1 MGHRTDSISLK
12 GKIIALGQDFVSMRQ
27 VFVRQIGSKRS
38 THCGPFL
45 LHGTY
50 KHTISSW
57 SGPAGEVVGV
67 ERVDQQTQQQPHRP
81 CFPLFSASGCQ
92 SYCDL
97 LFWLWNSDSYLCACM
112 LSHFSHV
119 WLFATPRPIVCQAP
133 LSVGFSKQ
141 EYWNGLPFLSPGVLS
156 NPGIESASLISP
168 ALAGRFFTTSTTWEV
183 HAIRSLFSIWFSF
196 SHSSFDK
203 PGDCF

>member
-57 SGPAGEVVGV
+57 SGPDGEVVGV

-97 LFWLWNSDSYLCACM
+97 LFWL
-112 LSHFSHV
+112 
-119 WLFATPRPIVCQAP
+119 
-133 LSVGFSKQ
+133 
-141 EYWNGLPFLSPGVLS
+141 
-156 NPGIESASLISP
+156 
-168 ALAGRFFTTSTTWEV
+168 
-183 HAIRSLFSIWFSF
+183 
-196 SHSSFDK
+196 
-203 PGDCF
+203 